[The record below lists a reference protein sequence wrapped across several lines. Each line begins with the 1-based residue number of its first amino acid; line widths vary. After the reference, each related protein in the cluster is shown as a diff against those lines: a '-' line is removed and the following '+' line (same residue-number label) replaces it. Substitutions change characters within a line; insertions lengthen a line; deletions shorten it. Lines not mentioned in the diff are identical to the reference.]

1 MSQKSSAF
9 AKILA
14 YGLPM
19 NIRSTLALFV
29 VVLILA
35 VAGCGFLPFYAEGQK
50 FEPGRAS
57 ELVRGSST
65 KNDVLGLFGEP
76 LDRSRADLSK
86 ARWWGYHY
94 TYLGNLGIER
104 ADLQVFFKGDIL
116 EDYQL
121 QIQQSRY

>member
-1 MSQKSSAF
+1 M

-14 YGLPM
+14 YGLLM
-19 NIRSTLALFV
+19 NIRTTLALFI
-29 VVLILA
+29 VVLMFAI
-35 VAGCGFLPFYAEGQK
+35 VGCGFVPFYAEGQK
-50 FEPGRAS
+50 FNPARAS
-57 ELVRGSST
+57 DLVRGSST
-65 KNDVLGLFGEP
+65 KNDVLSLFGEP

-94 TYLGNLGIER
+94 SYLGNLGVER